1 LKENPSTPKNQPIGG
16 ISWGFCRFRA
26 INKNRINNNESR
38 KLSKEEKTWFV
49 AKEIQQAQFMNK
61 VNQALL
67 PPQVKDFL
75 RYIASK
81 ATWDN
86 RTRPKDA
93 YTACYASQD
102 TIEIQMNRSRD
113 FVTRAKKKA
122 LELGWIMVEKTEGSS
137 DQIYPR
143 LGKDDPTVKIKVK
156 RVRWE
161 GVESKDMG
169 E

>member
-1 LKENPSTPKNQPIGG
+1 MIQEGKP
-16 ISWGFCRFRA
+16 
-26 INKNRINNNESR
+26 
-38 KLSKEEKTWFV
+38 WFV
-49 AKEIQQAQFMNK
+49 DTSIQQAQFMNK
-61 VNQALL
+61 VNQAIL
-67 PPQVKDFL
+67 PGQVKDFL

-86 RTRPKDA
+86 KTKRENA

-102 TIEIQMNRSRD
+102 TIQIQMNRSRD
-113 FVTRAKKKA
+113 YVSKAKKRA

-143 LGKDDPTVKIKVK
+143 IGENDPTVKVRVK

-161 GVESKDMG
+161 GLESQEMG

>member
-1 LKENPSTPKNQPIGG
+1 MG
-16 ISWGFCRFRA
+16 
-26 INKNRINNNESR
+26 RI
-38 KLSKEEKTWFV
+38 EKQWFV
-49 AKEIQQAQFMNK
+49 DKSIQQAQFMNK

-67 PPQVKDFL
+67 PGQVKDFL

-86 RTRPKDA
+86 KTRPKDA

-102 TIEIQMNRSRD
+102 TIQIQMNRSKD
-113 FVTRAKKKA
+113 YVTKAKKRA

-143 LGKDDPTVKIKVK
+143 IGSDDPTVKVRVK
-156 RVRWE
+156 RIRWE
-161 GVESKDMG
+161 GVESNALG

>member
-1 LKENPSTPKNQPIGG
+1 MGS
-16 ISWGFCRFRA
+16 
-26 INKNRINNNESR
+26 NE
-38 KLSKEEKTWFV
+38 KKWFV

-67 PPQVKDFL
+67 PGPVKDFL

-86 RTRPKDA
+86 KTRPLDA

-102 TIEIQMNRSRD
+102 TIQIQMNRSRD
-113 FVTRAKKKA
+113 YVSKAKKKA
-122 LELGWIMVEKTEGSS
+122 LALGWIVVLKTEGSS
-137 DQIYPR
+137 DQIFPR
-143 LGKDDPTVKIKVK
+143 IGNDDPSVKVRVK

-161 GVESKDMG
+161 GIQE

>member
-1 LKENPSTPKNQPIGG
+1 MS
-16 ISWGFCRFRA
+16 
-26 INKNRINNNESR
+26 NNE
-38 KLSKEEKTWFV
+38 KNWFV
-49 AKEIQQAQFMNK
+49 DKEIQQAQFMNK

-67 PPQVKDFL
+67 AGPVKDFL

-86 RTRPKDA
+86 KKRPHDA

-102 TIEIQMNRSRD
+102 TIQIQMNRSRD
-113 FVTRAKKKA
+113 YVSKAKKRA
-122 LELGWIMVEKTEGSS
+122 LELGWIVVLKTEGSS
-137 DQIYPR
+137 DQIFPR
-143 LGKDDPTVKIKVK
+143 IGKDDPSVKVRVK

-161 GVESKDMG
+161 GIQE